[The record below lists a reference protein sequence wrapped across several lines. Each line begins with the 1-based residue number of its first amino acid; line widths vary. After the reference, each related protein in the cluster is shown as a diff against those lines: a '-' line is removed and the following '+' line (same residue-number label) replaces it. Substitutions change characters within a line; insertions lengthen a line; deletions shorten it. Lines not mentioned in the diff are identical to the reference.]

1 MLNADYLFA
10 ILLALFLYFIV
21 QTMMHWPG
29 GHSFK
34 H

>member
-1 MLNADYLFA
+1 MVHADYLFA
-10 ILLALFLYFIV
+10 VLLAGFLYLMIHM
-21 QTMMHWPG
+21 MMHWPG

>member
-1 MLNADYLFA
+1 MVSLDYLFA
-10 ILLALFLYFIV
+10 ALLIAFLYFVV